1 MSLMDFIQASHLLSA
16 CFYWQ
21 LAASYCSP
29 HLNEDT
35 AMLSSVY
42 TIILEVFILSWLF
55 VVGTL
60 LQALFFVFLSFCF
73 AVTPL
78 YPHESIELNLIYTVA
93 AKFAHSPRHLSRKQ
107 IVVWGKLMKVL
118 VESSNT
124 PTNFPPGKIHFVS
137 LSTKLLSFWKK
148 NNFKTHVVLNVK
160 GSIFCQKLACAFCV
174 WMVFTFIQE
183 WIDDTI

>member
-1 MSLMDFIQASHLLSA
+1 MWKIIKKFWFWSLFTHTNWLIKMSLMDIIQASHLLSA

-55 VVGTL
+55 VVGT
-60 LQALFFVFLSFCF
+60 VFLSFCF

-93 AKFAHSPRHLSRKQ
+93 AKFAHSPRHLGRKQ

-148 NNFKTHVVLNVK
+148 IISKH
-160 GSIFCQKLACAFCV
+160 
-174 WMVFTFIQE
+174 M
-183 WIDDTI
+183 

>member
-1 MSLMDFIQASHLLSA
+1 MKTLQCYLQCTLLSSR
-16 CFYWQ
+16 CLFCRDY
-21 LAASYCSP
+21 L
-29 HLNEDT
+29 L
-35 AMLSSVY
+35 
-42 TIILEVFILSWLF
+42 LELCCAGPF
-55 VVGTL
+55 
-60 LQALFFVFLSFCF
+60 FFVFLSFCF

-107 IVVWGKLMKVL
+107 IAVWGKLMKVL

-148 NNFKTHVVLNVK
+148 NNFKTYVVLNVK